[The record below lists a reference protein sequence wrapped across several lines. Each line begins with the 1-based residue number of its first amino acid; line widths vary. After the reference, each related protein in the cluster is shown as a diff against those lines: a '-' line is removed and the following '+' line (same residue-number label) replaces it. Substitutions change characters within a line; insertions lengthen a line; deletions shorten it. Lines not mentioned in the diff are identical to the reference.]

1 MMIFSPLDNT
11 LQDSSFI
18 RKQTVIKFENQED
31 TLRMDLIKP
40 LL

>member
-1 MMIFSPLDNT
+1 MMILSPLDNT
-11 LQDSSFI
+11 LQDSSL
-18 RKQTVIKFENQED
+18 RKQTVIKFENEED